1 MKLDAVFN
9 GKPGEA
15 PAAAARLENLGLHGM
30 WSLDTGH
37 NPFYPL
43 LLGAE
48 HSSRLTLGTGIAVAL
63 ARSPMTLAQEAWD
76 LADLSKGRFMLGI
89 GSQVEAHIVKRFSM
103 TWDNPV
109 EQMRDMIG
117 ALRAIWTAFQT
128 GGRLKYEG
136 RYYRHT
142 LLTPF
147 FSPGPIEHPDVPIVV
162 AGVGPRMTTMAAECA
177 EGFML
182 HPFTTASY
190 FDKVTAPA
198 IAEGLATSGRERS
211 AFTVVAPV
219 FIITGTEAQQRRLDI
234 EVRKQIAFYGSTP
247 AYHAV
252 LEELGQG
259 DLGKELNR
267 LSKAGEWAA
276 MGALITDDLV
286 DHFAVRAP
294 FESLPDALLKRW
306 GGKADRLIAQFP
318 LPEEHAEAIRRCTD
332 VLAAASVSA

>member
-1 MKLDAVFN
+1 MKLDGVFH
-9 GKPGEA
+9 GKPQEA
-15 PAAAARLENLGLHGM
+15 ALAAQHLERIGLHGM

-48 HSSRLTLGTGIAVAL
+48 HASRLTLGTGIAVAL

-76 LADLSKGRFMLGI
+76 LASFSKGRFMLGI

-103 TWDNPV
+103 IWDNPV

-147 FSPGPIEHPDVPIVV
+147 FSPGPIEHPDIPIIV
-162 AGVGPRMTTMAAECA
+162 AGVGPRMTTMAAENA
-177 EGFML
+177 HGFML

-190 FDKVTAPA
+190 YDKVTAPA
-198 IAEGLATSGRERS
+198 IAEGLSASGRSR
-211 AFTVVAPV
+211 ADFTVVAPV
-219 FIITGTEAQQRRLDI
+219 FIITGNEAQQKKLDL

-252 LEELGQG
+252 LEEMGQG
-259 DLGKELNR
+259 ELGKELNR
-267 LSKAGEWAA
+267 LSKVGEWAA

-286 DHFAVRAP
+286 EQFAVRAA
-294 FESLPDALLKRW
+294 FEDLPSALLARW

-318 LPEEHAEAIRRCTD
+318 LPAENADAIRRCTEA
-332 VLAAASVSA
+332 LATAVTPA